1 MVSSME
7 HLETR
12 AADAGPLVIE
22 SYTEVQTAAPPAP
35 EAGGSSGMLLGA
47 LGIVLAL
54 LAAVLVVL
62 LRRRR
67 TQKGGTAAVEPAPA
81 DLPAEKAPLPSTS
94 EITAPPVKG
103 SVRAAVHQHIGK
115 REDQQDSYV
124 CTDPAVYGARGVLAA
139 VADGMGGLSNG
150 RAVSQALVRCFEEG
164 FLRADPTFGSAD
176 LLLQLAIR
184 ANAQVNGM
192 LQGQERSGSTLVA
205 AVIRGGLLHFLC
217 VGDSRVYLY
226 RGGGL
231 IQLSREHIFQEELA
245 VRALNREIPGSRVR
259 ADRQARALT
268 SYFGIGHIPALDR
281 NDAGIKLISG
291 DKILLASDGVFG
303 TLTDQTLE
311 ALMAM
316 EPEAAAQA
324 MAERIAAADKRYQDN
339 HTAVILEYQE

>member
-12 AADAGPLVIE
+12 PADAEPLVIE
-22 SYTEVQTAAPPAP
+22 SYTEVQAAAPPAP
-35 EAGGSSGMLLGA
+35 EAGGSNGMLLGA
-47 LGIVLAL
+47 LGVVLVL
-54 LAAVLVVL
+54 LAAVLAL

-67 TQKGGTAAVEPAPA
+67 ARNSETVAAETAPA
-81 DLPAEKAPLPSTS
+81 DLSAEKAPLPSTS
-94 EITAPPVKG
+94 EITAPAAKG

-124 CTDPAVYGARGVLAA
+124 CTDPAVYGARGVLAV

-164 FLRADPTFGSAD
+164 FLRADPTFCSAD

-259 ADRQARALT
+259 ADRQARSLT

-303 TLTDQTLE
+303 TLTGQTLE

-324 MAERIAAADKRYQDN
+324 MGERIAAADKRYQDN

>member
-1 MVSSME
+1 MSRKIRFSKESQSSLNDFFV
-7 HLETR
+7 HR
-12 AADAGPLVIE
+12 
-22 SYTEVQTAAPPAP
+22 SP
-35 EAGGSSGMLLGA
+35 EQPKSKAEGN
-47 LGIVLAL
+47 
-54 LAAVLVVL
+54 
-62 LRRRR
+62 
-67 TQKGGTAAVEPAPA
+67 
-81 DLPAEKAPLPSTS
+81 LPAGILCAFRTDVGK
-94 EITAPPVKG
+94 
-103 SVRAAVHQHIGK
+103 VRANN
-115 REDQQDSYV
+115 QDAPIVSEKLRL
-124 CTDPAVYGARGVLAA
+124 YG

-226 RGGGL
+226 RSGGL

>member
-22 SYTEVQTAAPPAP
+22 SYTEVQTAAP

-54 LAAVLVVL
+54 LAAVLMVL

-67 TQKGGTAAVEPAPA
+67 ARKGGTAAVEPAPA
-81 DLPAEKAPLPSTS
+81 DLPAEEAPLPSTS

-124 CTDPAVYGARGVLAA
+124 CTDPTVYGARGVLAA
-139 VADGMGGLSNG
+139 VADGMGGHQAGEVAS
-150 RAVSQALVRCFEEG
+150 ALVRCFEEG

>member
-1 MVSSME
+1 M
-7 HLETR
+7 
-12 AADAGPLVIE
+12 
-22 SYTEVQTAAPPAP
+22 
-35 EAGGSSGMLLGA
+35 
-47 LGIVLAL
+47 
-54 LAAVLVVL
+54 
-62 LRRRR
+62 
-67 TQKGGTAAVEPAPA
+67 
-81 DLPAEKAPLPSTS
+81 
-94 EITAPPVKG
+94 
-103 SVRAAVHQHIGK
+103 
-115 REDQQDSYV
+115 
-124 CTDPAVYGARGVLAA
+124 
-139 VADGMGGLSNG
+139 
-150 RAVSQALVRCFEEG
+150 
-164 FLRADPTFGSAD
+164 
-176 LLLQLAIR
+176 
-184 ANAQVNGM
+184 
-192 LQGQERSGSTLVA
+192 
-205 AVIRGGLLHFLC
+205 
-217 VGDSRVYLY
+217 GDSRVYLY